1 MKRALGAAAAVGLL
15 LLVVVGVSCAKLQVI
30 EPGHVGVS
38 VQRCKSTGAGVKPEP
53 IPAGYYWRDLFCE
66 AVIEYPV
73 SLQTIVLTRSSTE
86 GSIADD
92 SITVN
97 SSEGMPINVDTS
109 LSFTLDGAKVPT
121 LYAKYRN
128 DLDHIKHTFIRQT
141 IREALQAT
149 YARYSAEQLY
159 SDKREISRAEAQQYL
174 SDKLAP
180 DGFVVTQFTIN
191 ETRVPDQVRAAINA
205 KVAMIQDAQKTEQ
218 ETRKIRALA
227 EQKVAAAEGDAK
239 AKRAMADAEA
249 YYNKTVA
256 SSVTP
261 QLIQYKS
268 LEVQLDAIRKWNGTM
283 PQMTGGAMP
292 FINLQPNQR

>member
-1 MKRALGAAAAVGLL
+1 MRIATLS
-15 LLVVVGVSCAKLQVI
+15 VVGVGVAVLLVGVLSVAKLKVI
-30 EPGHVGVS
+30 DPGYVGVS
-38 VQRCKSTGAGVKPEP
+38 VQRCNGNGGTGVKPDP
-53 IPAGYYWRDLFCE
+53 IPAGYYWRELFCE
-66 AVIEYPV
+66 TVIEYPI
-73 SLQTIVLTRSSTE
+73 SLQTIVLTQRSTE
-86 GSIADD
+86 GSVNDD

-121 LYAKYRN
+121 IYTKYRN
-128 DLDHIKHTFIRQT
+128 DLEHIKHTFIRQT

-159 SDKREISRAEAQQYL
+159 SDKREISRAEAQKYL
-174 SDKLAP
+174 LEKLSP
-180 DGFVVTQFTIN
+180 DGFVITQFTIN
-191 ETRVPDQVRAAINA
+191 ETRVPEQVKNAINA

-227 EQKVAAAEGDAK
+227 DQKVAAAEGDAK

-256 SSVTP
+256 GSATP

-283 PQMTGGAMP
+283 PQMTGGAVP
-292 FINLQPNQR
+292 FINLTGK

>member
-1 MKRALGAAAAVGLL
+1 MRRALGATLVVGFLL
-15 LLVVVGVSCAKLQVI
+15 LIVFGVSCAKLRVI
-30 EPGHVGVS
+30 DPGHVGVS
-38 VQRCKSTGAGVKPEP
+38 VQRCKSTGAGVKLEP

-66 AVIEYPV
+66 AVIEYPI
-73 SLQTIVLTRSSTE
+73 SLQTIVLARSSAE
-86 GSIADD
+86 GTSNDD

-159 SDKREISRAEAQQYL
+159 SDKREISRAEAQEYL
-174 SDKLAP
+174 SNKLLP
-180 DGFVVTQFTIN
+180 DGFVITQFTIN
-191 ETRVPDQVRAAINA
+191 ETRVPDQVRSAINA

-249 YYNKTVA
+249 YYNRTVA
-256 SSVTP
+256 GSVTTP
-261 QLIQYKS
+261 LIQYKT
-268 LEVQLDAIRKWNGTM
+268 LEVQMDAIRKWNGTM
-283 PQMTGGAMP
+283 PYMTGGAVP
-292 FINLQPNQR
+292 FINMSGVK

>member
-1 MKRALGAAAAVGLL
+1 MRRALGAAFVVGFLL
-15 LLVVVGVSCAKLQVI
+15 LIVFGVSCAKLRVI
-30 EPGHVGVS
+30 DPGHVGVS
-38 VQRCKSTGAGVKPEP
+38 VQRCKSTGAGVKAEP

-66 AVIEYPV
+66 AVIEYPI
-73 SLQTIVLTRSSTE
+73 SLQTIVLTRASSE
-86 GSIADD
+86 GTLNDD

-159 SDKREISRAEAQQYL
+159 SDKREISRAEAQEYL
-174 SDKLAP
+174 SNKLLP
-180 DGFVVTQFTIN
+180 DGFVITQFTIN
-191 ETRVPDQVRAAINA
+191 ETRVPDQVRSAINA

-249 YYNKTVA
+249 YYNRTVA
-256 SSVTP
+256 GSVTAP
-261 QLIQYKS
+261 LIQYKT
-268 LEVQLDAIRKWNGTM
+268 LEVQMDAIRKWNGTM
-283 PQMTGGAMP
+283 PYMTGGAVP
-292 FINLQPNQR
+292 FINMSGVK

>member
-1 MKRALGAAAAVGLL
+1 MGATLVVGFLL
-15 LLVVVGVSCAKLQVI
+15 LIVFGVSCAKLRVI
-30 EPGHVGVS
+30 DPGHVGVS
-38 VQRCKSTGAGVKPEP
+38 VQRCKSTGAGVKLEP

-66 AVIEYPV
+66 AVIEYPI
-73 SLQTIVLTRSSTE
+73 SLQTIVLARASTE
-86 GSIADD
+86 GTSNDD

-159 SDKREISRAEAQQYL
+159 SDKREISRAEAQEYL
-174 SDKLAP
+174 SNKLLP
-180 DGFVVTQFTIN
+180 DGFVITQFTIN
-191 ETRVPDQVRAAINA
+191 ETRVPDQVRSAINA

-249 YYNKTVA
+249 YYNRTVA
-256 SSVTP
+256 GSVTTP
-261 QLIQYKS
+261 LIQYKT
-268 LEVQLDAIRKWNGTM
+268 LEVQMDAIRKWNGTM
-283 PQMTGGAMP
+283 PYMTGGAVP
-292 FINLQPNQR
+292 FINMSGVK

>member
-1 MKRALGAAAAVGLL
+1 MRRAWGATLVVGFLL
-15 LLVVVGVSCAKLQVI
+15 LIVFGVSCAKLRVI
-30 EPGHVGVS
+30 DPGHVGVS
-38 VQRCKSTGAGVKPEP
+38 VQRCKSTGAGVKLEP

-66 AVIEYPV
+66 AVIEYPI
-73 SLQTIVLTRSSTE
+73 SLQTIVLARSSAE
-86 GSIADD
+86 GTSNDD

-159 SDKREISRAEAQQYL
+159 SDKREISRAEAQEYL
-174 SDKLAP
+174 SNKLLP
-180 DGFVVTQFTIN
+180 DGFVITQFTIN
-191 ETRVPDQVRAAINA
+191 ETRVPDQVRSAINA

-249 YYNKTVA
+249 YYNRTVA
-256 SSVTP
+256 GSVTTP
-261 QLIQYKS
+261 LIQYKT
-268 LEVQLDAIRKWNGTM
+268 LEVQMDAIRKWNGTM
-283 PQMTGGAMP
+283 PYMTGGAVP
-292 FINLQPNQR
+292 FVNVGGK

>member
-1 MKRALGAAAAVGLL
+1 MSRAVGAAVAVGLL
-15 LLVVVGVSCAKLQVI
+15 LLIVGGVSCAKLRVI

-38 VQRCKSTGAGVKPEP
+38 VQRCSSTGAGVKPTP

-66 AVIEYPV
+66 AVIEYPI
-73 SLQTIVLTRSSTE
+73 SLQTIVLTRTQTE
-86 GSIADD
+86 GSMNDD

-109 LSFTLDGAKVPT
+109 LSFTLDGAKVPM

-159 SDKREISRAEAQQYL
+159 SDKREISRAEAQEYL
-174 SDKLAP
+174 STKLAP

-239 AKRAMADAEA
+239 AKRAMADAES
-249 YYNKTVA
+249 YYNRTVA
-256 SSVTP
+256 GSVTP
-261 QLIQYKS
+261 ALIQYKS

-283 PQMTGGAMP
+283 PYMTGGAVP
-292 FINLQPNQR
+292 FVNVGGGK

>member
-1 MKRALGAAAAVGLL
+1 MRRAMGATLVVGFLL
-15 LLVVVGVSCAKLQVI
+15 LIVFGVSCAKLRVI

-38 VQRCKSTGAGVKPEP
+38 VQRCKSSGAGVKLEP

-66 AVIEYPV
+66 AVIEYPI
-73 SLQTIVLTRSSTE
+73 SLQTIVLARSSAE
-86 GSIADD
+86 GTNNDD

-109 LSFTLDGAKVPT
+109 LSFTLDGAKVPM

-159 SDKREISRAEAQQYL
+159 SDKREISRAEAQEYL
-174 SDKLAP
+174 SGKLLP
-180 DGFVVTQFTIN
+180 DGFVITQFTIN
-191 ETRVPDQVRAAINA
+191 ETRVPDQVRSAINA

-256 SSVTP
+256 GSVTMP
-261 QLIQYKS
+261 LIQYKT
-268 LEVQLDAIRKWNGTM
+268 LEVQMDAIRKWNGTM
-283 PQMTGGAMP
+283 PYMTGGAVP
-292 FINLQPNQR
+292 FINMSGVK

>member
-1 MKRALGAAAAVGLL
+1 MRRAISMVIVVGLL
-15 LLVVVGVSCAKLQVI
+15 LFVVGGVSCAKLCVI

-38 VQRCKSTGAGVKPEP
+38 VQRCKSSGAGVKSEP

-73 SLQTIVLTRSSTE
+73 SLQTIVLTRTSTE
-86 GSIADD
+86 GSANDD

-109 LSFTLDGAKVPT
+109 LSFTLDGAKVPM

-159 SDKREISRAEAQQYL
+159 SDKREIARAEAQEYL
-174 SDKLAP
+174 QGKLTP

-191 ETRVPDQVRAAINA
+191 ETRVPEQVRAAINA

-256 SSVTP
+256 GSVTSP
-261 QLIQYKS
+261 LIQYKT
-268 LEVQLDAIRKWNGTM
+268 LEVQMDAIRKWNGTM
-283 PQMTGGAMP
+283 PYMTGGAMP
-292 FINLQPNQR
+292 FINVTGK

>member
-1 MKRALGAAAAVGLL
+1 MRRAMRAAVAVGFMLL
-15 LLVVVGVSCAKLQVI
+15 IVAGVSFAKLRVI

-38 VQRCKSTGAGVKPEP
+38 VQRCKSTGVGVKSDP

-66 AVIEYPV
+66 AVIEYPI
-73 SLQTIVLTRSSTE
+73 SLQTIVLARASTE
-86 GSIADD
+86 GTSNDD

-109 LSFTLDGAKVPT
+109 LSFTLDGAKVPL

-141 IREALQAT
+141 IRESLQAT

-159 SDKREISRAEAQQYL
+159 SDKREISRAEAQEYL
-174 SDKLAP
+174 TSKLQA
-180 DGFVVTQFTIN
+180 DGFVITQFTIN
-191 ETRVPDQVRAAINA
+191 ETRVPDQVRSAINA

-249 YYNKTVA
+249 YYNHTVA
-256 SSVTP
+256 GSVTP
-261 QLIQYKS
+261 ALISYKS

-283 PQMTGGAMP
+283 PYMTGGAVP
-292 FINLQPNQR
+292 FVNVGVK

>member
-1 MKRALGAAAAVGLL
+1 MRRGLGAAVAVGFILMI
-15 LLVVVGVSCAKLQVI
+15 VFGVSCAKLRVI

-38 VQRCKSTGAGVKPEP
+38 VQRCKSSGAGVKLEP

-66 AVIEYPV
+66 AVIEYPI
-73 SLQTIVLTRSSTE
+73 SLQTIVLARASTE
-86 GSIADD
+86 GTANDD

-149 YARYSAEQLY
+149 YAQYSAEQLY
-159 SDKREISRAEAQQYL
+159 SDKREISRAEAQKYL
-174 SDKLAP
+174 IEKLAT
-180 DGFVVTQFTIN
+180 DGFVITQFTIN
-191 ETRVPDQVRAAINA
+191 ETRVPEQVKTAINA

-227 EQKVAAAEGDAK
+227 DQKVAAAEGDAK

-256 SSVTP
+256 GSVTSP
-261 QLIQYKS
+261 LIQYKQ

-283 PQMTGGAMP
+283 PYMTGGAVP
-292 FINLQPNQR
+292 FINMSGVK

>member
-1 MKRALGAAAAVGLL
+1 
-15 LLVVVGVSCAKLQVI
+15 VSFAKLKVI
-30 EPGHVGVS
+30 EPGYVGVS
-38 VQRCKSTGAGVKPEP
+38 VQRCNQNGGSGVKPEP

-66 AVIEYPV
+66 TVIEYPI
-73 SLQTIVLTRSSTE
+73 SLQTIVLTQRSTE
-86 GSIADD
+86 GSSNDD

-109 LSFTLDGAKVPT
+109 LSFTLDGAKVPVI
-121 LYAKYRN
+121 YAKYRN
-128 DLDHIKHTFIRQT
+128 DLEHIKHTFIRQT

-149 YARYSAEQLY
+149 YAQYSAEQLY
-159 SDKREISRAEAQQYL
+159 SDKRESSRAEAQKYL
-174 SDKLAP
+174 LGKLSP
-180 DGFVVTQFTIN
+180 DGFVITQFTIN
-191 ETRVPDQVRAAINA
+191 ETRVPEQVKNAINA

-227 EQKVAAAEGDAK
+227 DQKVAAAEGDAK

-256 SSVTP
+256 GSATP

-283 PQMTGGAMP
+283 PQMTGGAVP
-292 FINLQPNQR
+292 FINVTGK

>member
-1 MKRALGAAAAVGLL
+1 MGATLVVGFLL
-15 LLVVVGVSCAKLQVI
+15 LIVFGVSCAKLRVI
-30 EPGHVGVS
+30 DPGHVGVS
-38 VQRCKSTGAGVKPEP
+38 VQRCKSTGAGVKLEP

-66 AVIEYPV
+66 AVIEYPI
-73 SLQTIVLTRSSTE
+73 SLQTIVLARSSAE
-86 GSIADD
+86 GTTNDD

-159 SDKREISRAEAQQYL
+159 SDKREISRAEAQEYL
-174 SDKLAP
+174 SNKLLP
-180 DGFVVTQFTIN
+180 DGFVITQFTIN
-191 ETRVPDQVRAAINA
+191 ETRVPDQVRSAINA

-249 YYNKTVA
+249 YYNRTVA
-256 SSVTP
+256 GSVTTP
-261 QLIQYKS
+261 LIQYKT
-268 LEVQLDAIRKWNGTM
+268 LEVQMDAIRKWNGTM
-283 PQMTGGAMP
+283 PYMTGGAVP
-292 FINLQPNQR
+292 FINMSGVK

>member
-1 MKRALGAAAAVGLL
+1 MRRGMGAAVAVGFILMI
-15 LLVVVGVSCAKLQVI
+15 VFGVSCAKLRVI

-38 VQRCKSTGAGVKPEP
+38 VQRCKSSGAGVKLEP

-73 SLQTIVLTRSSTE
+73 SLQTIVLARASTE
-86 GSIADD
+86 GSTNDD

-159 SDKREISRAEAQQYL
+159 SDKREISRAEAQEYL
-174 SDKLAP
+174 SGKLLP
-180 DGFVVTQFTIN
+180 DGFVITQFTIN
-191 ETRVPDQVRAAINA
+191 ETRVPDQVRSAINA

-256 SSVTP
+256 GSVTTP
-261 QLIQYKS
+261 LIQYKT
-268 LEVQLDAIRKWNGTM
+268 LEVQMDAIRKWNGTM
-283 PQMTGGAMP
+283 PYMTGGAVP
-292 FINLQPNQR
+292 FINMNGVK

>member
-1 MKRALGAAAAVGLL
+1 MSRAVKTAAFVALL
-15 LLVVVGVSCAKLQVI
+15 LSIVGGISCAKLTVI
-30 EPGHVGVS
+30 DPGHVGVS
-38 VQRCKSTGAGVKPEP
+38 VQRCRGGGGSGVKPEP

-66 AVIEYPV
+66 SVIEYPV
-73 SLQTIVLTRSSTE
+73 SLQTIVLARAPTE
-86 GSIADD
+86 GSVNDD

-97 SSEGMPINVDTS
+97 SSEGMPINVDVS
-109 LSFTLDGAKVPT
+109 LSFTLDGSKVPLIYT
-121 LYAKYRN
+121 KYRN

-159 SDKREISRAEAQQYL
+159 SDKREVSRAEAQQYL
-174 SDKLAP
+174 IEKLAT
-180 DGFVVTQFTIN
+180 DGFVITQFTIN
-191 ETRVPDQVRAAINA
+191 ETRVPDQVRAAIND

-227 EQKVAAAEGDAK
+227 EQKVAAAEGEAK
-239 AKRAMADAEA
+239 ARRAMADAEA

-261 QLIQYKS
+261 ALIQYRQ
-268 LEVQLDAIRKWNGTM
+268 LEVQLDAVKKWNGTM
-283 PQMTGGAMP
+283 PQMTGGALP
-292 FINLQPNQR
+292 FFNVGKQP

>member
-1 MKRALGAAAAVGLL
+1 MRIATLAV
-15 LLVVVGVSCAKLQVI
+15 LVVGFVFMVVALVSFAKLKVI
-30 EPGHVGVS
+30 DPGYVGVS
-38 VQRCKSTGAGVKPEP
+38 VQRCNNAGGSGVNPAP
-53 IPAGYYWRDLFCE
+53 IPAGYYWRALFCE
-66 AVIEYPV
+66 TVIEYPI
-73 SLQTIVLTRSSTE
+73 SLQTIVLTQRSTE
-86 GSIADD
+86 GSTNDD

-109 LSFTLDGAKVPT
+109 LSFTLDGAKVPLIYT
-121 LYAKYRN
+121 KYRN
-128 DLDHIKHTFIRQT
+128 DLEHIKHTFIRQT

-159 SDKREISRAEAQQYL
+159 SDKRELSRAEAQKYL
-174 SDKLAP
+174 LEKLSP
-180 DGFVVTQFTIN
+180 DGFVITQFTIN
-191 ETRVPDQVRAAINA
+191 ETRVPEQVKSAINA

-227 EQKVAAAEGDAK
+227 DQKVAAAEGDAK

-256 SSVTP
+256 GSATP

-283 PQMTGGAMP
+283 PQMTGGAVP
-292 FINLQPNQR
+292 FINLAGAK